1 MDELAGNWTDLGKV
15 LIEGMEE
22 LPGTSHHILNAIPK
36 NTMKRSY
43 ACNFLF
49 LAARSVCVEFH
60 CLFVVSVINIYW
72 RSNFKEKSIQF
83 YVL

>member
-22 LPGTSHHILNAIPK
+22 LPA
-36 NTMKRSY
+36 KRSY

-49 LAARSVCVEFH
+49 AAARSVCVE
-60 CLFVVSVINIYW
+60 LLSLD
-72 RSNFKEKSIQF
+72 S
-83 YVL
+83 